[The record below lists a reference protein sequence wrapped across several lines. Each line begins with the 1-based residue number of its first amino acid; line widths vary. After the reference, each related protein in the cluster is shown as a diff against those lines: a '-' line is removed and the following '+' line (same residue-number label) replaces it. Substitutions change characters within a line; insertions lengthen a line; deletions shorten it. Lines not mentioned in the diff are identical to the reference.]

1 MTEPVTSGS
10 EAPLGALGALDEIF
24 DLLTHSEL
32 DLERLLNET
41 VRTTA
46 ERMNLRAS
54 AIRLLDEGSREL
66 VLRAVYGLS
75 SEFLSAAPAFD
86 TESRFA
92 RLIEN
97 DGVLNIQDILEE
109 PDLKFA
115 EAAQVE
121 GIRSLLAIGLYAQD
135 ELLGALSV
143 YRTTPQAF
151 TAAEVQ
157 SLTTIAKQVSL
168 ALKIARLHEVQA
180 EKDRLERELT
190 LAGEIQQRVL
200 PTANPDFPGFEIAAS
215 YEPWDWIGGDFYD
228 FIELPEGNLGI
239 VVADVSG
246 KGIWAAL
253 LMFEIRTAL
262 RAHAGYQ
269 YSVEEIV
276 GRVNEQL
283 FRDTEAEQFGTLVY
297 GVLNAGG
304 RFFTYVNASN
314 PAPLL
319 VRDGEVLVLDS
330 DDLPVGILAETK
342 FEREIVQLEP
352 NDRLILYSD
361 GYFEIF
367 NEEGEMFGEARFRE
381 SVKAASSLEPQAF
394 IEALDEKITHFLGS
408 SPDGDDRTLVVI
420 KTL

>member
-1 MTEPVTSGS
+1 MREPVTSGN

-24 DLLTHSEL
+24 DLLTHSEF
-32 DLERLLNET
+32 DLEKLLNEI

-46 ERMNLRAS
+46 ELMDLRAS
-54 AIRLLDEGSREL
+54 AIRLLDEDTREL

-75 SEFLSAAPAFD
+75 SEFLAAAPTFD

-97 DGVLNIQDILEE
+97 KGILNIQDVLEE
-109 PDLKFA
+109 PDLRFTK
-115 EAAQVE
+115 AAQFE

-151 TAAEVQ
+151 SDTEVQ
-157 SLTTIAKQVSL
+157 SLTTIAKQVAL
-168 ALKIARLHEVQA
+168 AVKIARLHEAQA
-180 EKDRLERELT
+180 EKDRLERELS

-200 PTANPDFPGFEIAAS
+200 PTTNPEFPGFEIAAS
-215 YEPWDWIGGDFYD
+215 YEPWDRIGGDFYD
-228 FIELPEGNLGI
+228 FIDLPEGNLGI

-262 RAHAGYQ
+262 RAHAAYQ

-276 GRVNEQL
+276 GRVNRQL

-297 GVLNAGG
+297 GVLNARG
-304 RFFTYVNASN
+304 RFFTYVNAAN

-319 VRDGEVLVLDS
+319 VRDGKVLALDS
-330 DDLPVGILAETK
+330 DDLPVGILDDTD

-352 NDRLILYSD
+352 NDRLVLYSD

-367 NEEGEMFGEARFRE
+367 NEDGEMFGEARFRE
-381 SVKAASSLEPQAF
+381 CVGEAGHLEPKAF
-394 IEALDEKITHFLGS
+394 IDALNAKVDRFLGS
-408 SPDGDDRTLVVI
+408 SQDGDDRTLVIV
-420 KTL
+420 KVL